1 MQRQFVYPAAVE
13 RDEAGY
19 FLVTFPDLLEAGTD
33 GGTLAEA
40 LTEAA
45 DCLAEAI
52 AGRIVRLEDI
62 PKASQQLQGQYTVTL
77 PAQTAAKAALYLA
90 MKERGLSTVELAQL
104 LRGDEKEVRRLLD
117 PTHPAELRR
126 IEEAL
131 AAIGQAL
138 VVGVQEL
145 ATG

>member
-1 MQRQFVYPAAVE
+1 MLRQFIYPAAVE

-19 FLVTFPDLLEAGTD
+19 FLVTFPDLPEAGTD
-33 GGTLAEA
+33 GETLEEA

-52 AGRIVRLEDI
+52 AGRVVRLEDI
-62 PKASQQLQGQYTVTL
+62 PKASQQMQNQYAVTL
-77 PAQTAAKAALYLA
+77 PAQMAAQAALYLA

-104 LRGDEKEVRRLLD
+104 LRANEREVRQLLD
-117 PTHPAELRR
+117 PKHPAELQR

-145 ATG
+145 ATE

>member
-1 MQRQFVYPAAVE
+1 MQRQFIYPAAVE

-19 FLVTFPDLLEAGTD
+19 FLVTFPDLPEAGTD
-33 GGTLAEA
+33 GQTLEEA

-52 AGRIVRLEDI
+52 AGRVVRLEDI
-62 PKASQQLQGQYTVTL
+62 PKASPQRQGQYAVTL
-77 PAQTAAKAALYLA
+77 PAQLAAKAALYLA
-90 MKERGLSTVELAQL
+90 MKERGLSTLGLAQL
-104 LRGDEKEVRRLLD
+104 LRGHEKEVRRLLD
-117 PTHPAELRR
+117 PKHPVELRR

-131 AAIGQAL
+131 AAIGQTL

-145 ATG
+145 TTG

>member
-1 MQRQFVYPAAVE
+1 MQRQFIYPATVE

-19 FLVTFPDLLEAGTD
+19 FLVTFPDLPEAGTD
-33 GGTLAEA
+33 GETMEEA

-52 AGRIVRLEDI
+52 AGRAARLEDI
-62 PKASQQLQGQYTVTL
+62 PKASPQLQGQYAITL
-77 PAQTAAKAALYLA
+77 PVQMAAKAALYLA
-90 MKERGLSTVELAQL
+90 MQERGLSIGELAKL
-104 LRGDEKEVRRLLD
+104 LRGNEREVRQLLD
-117 PTHPAELRR
+117 PKHPAELRR

-131 AAIGQAL
+131 AAVGQAL